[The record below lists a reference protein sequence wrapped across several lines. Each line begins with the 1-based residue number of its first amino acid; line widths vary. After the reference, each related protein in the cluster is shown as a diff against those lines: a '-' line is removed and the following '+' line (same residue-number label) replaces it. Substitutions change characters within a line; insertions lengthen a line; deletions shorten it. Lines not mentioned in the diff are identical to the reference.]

1 MSPALSPNVQLLDID
16 SISGPHFGPISFGL
30 DAGQCILINGPSGS
44 GKSLFLRALA
54 DLDPNEGDV
63 RLSDR
68 PRNDFDPHLWRQQV
82 GLLPAESQW
91 WAEVVGDHFPAHNN
105 LQLQSL
111 GFEIDVLKWS
121 VSRLSSGERQR
132 LAILRLLA
140 NRPHVLLLDEP
151 TANLDRH
158 NTQCVETLM
167 KQYMHSANAGILW
180 VSHDMSQIER
190 IADRVIAF
198 KSGRI
203 DSRP

>member
-1 MSPALSPNVQLLDID
+1 
-16 SISGPHFGPISFGL
+16 
-30 DAGQCILINGPSGS
+30 
-44 GKSLFLRALA
+44 
-54 DLDPNEGDV
+54 
-63 RLSDR
+63 
-68 PRNDFDPHLWRQQV
+68 V

-91 WAEVVGDHFPAHNN
+91 WDEVVGDHFPAHNN

-111 GFEIDVLKWS
+111 GFESDVLKWS

-140 NRPHVLLLDEP
+140 NRPHILLLDEP
-151 TANLDRH
+151 TANLDSH
-158 NTQCVETLM
+158 NTQCVETLI
-167 KQYMHSANAGILW
+167 KQYMEDINAGVLW

-198 KSGRI
+198 KSGSI